1 MRYRIQTGS
10 EEHQVTLEQE
20 GAGYVVEVD
29 GQTHRV
35 VPLDHVA
42 GPRAMLVGDRVVR
55 VELAERPRIDGR
67 FTDAVV
73 QSASAGAARGRSR
86 QLHGGTLK
94 SPMPGR
100 VLRVC
105 VSVGDLVTARTEVLV
120 VEAMKMENQLFAPC
134 DGRVEAI
141 LVKVGDTVEAQAAL
155 LSISAQPPE

>member
-10 EEHQVTLEQE
+10 EEHQVTLEE
-20 GAGYVVEVD
+20 RGEGYVVEVD

-42 GPRAMLVGDRVVR
+42 GPRALLVGDRVVR

-67 FTDAVV
+67 FTDATV

-86 QLHGGTLK
+86 QLK

-105 VSVGDLVTARTEVLV
+105 VSVGDLVTTRTEVLV

-134 DGRVEAI
+134 DGRIEAI
-141 LVKVGDTVEAQAAL
+141 FVKVGDTVEAQAAL